1 MWRFYIRFGVLGV
14 GLPYK
19 PSLCGCHFVASLWHR
34 YAQYSIDSPYK
45 VNNIIRLCFDCHKA
59 KKCPHPK
66 KNPNFKF
73 FTMSFSLPPL
83 IRSSMESITCF
94 VCTGDDNSPLNIYY
108 LGIYHPFLSVS
119 ESMIPYFL
127 FIANFA
133 SRNFPLW
140 LLKFMS
146 TEF

>member
-1 MWRFYIRFGVLGV
+1 MFWVLV
-14 GLPYK
+14 YRI
-19 PSLCGCHFVASLWHR
+19 SLR
-34 YAQYSIDSPYK
+34 YAVAALSPHYG
-45 VNNIIRLCFDCHKA
+45 IGTHSTRLIRHTKLTISSGYVLIAIKQKSA
-59 KKCPHPK
+59 RTRK

-146 TEF
+146 TAF